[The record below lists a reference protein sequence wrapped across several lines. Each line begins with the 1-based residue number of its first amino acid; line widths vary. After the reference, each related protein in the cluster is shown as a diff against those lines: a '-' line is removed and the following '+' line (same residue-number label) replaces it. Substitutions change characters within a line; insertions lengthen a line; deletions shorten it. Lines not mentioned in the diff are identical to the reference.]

1 MNFEN
6 ITDFNPHTNLYPA
19 STTDK
24 ATSTKWSFPLYI
36 RSRISHHYG
45 LETKTTH
52 PCFSTPPSNTYTP
65 VPIHKPIKL
74 TEDLK
79 NAINNI
85 IEAITHFTASIP
97 YNTKTVLLKKRN
109 SRRNPRFLTPPTELP
124 WPIHANNLSIQLF
137 FQPNSSPGN
146 FRTTGPLLR
155 LQWFNLIQNIMLV
168 LLALLSGNLQK
179 KISIYS
185 FYYSTQY
192 FPNQVYRYNFNKSY
206 KISFPYSLPIICTKY
221 SYQYILPKI
230 STILPL
236 S

>member
-1 MNFEN
+1 MNFEK

-146 FRTTGPLLR
+146 FRTTRPLLR

-179 KISIYS
+179 NF
-185 FYYSTQY
+185 FYLQLLLQY
-192 FPNQVYRYNFNKSY
+192 TVCPQPSLQIQLQQVLQN
-206 KISFPYSLPIICTKY
+206 ILPIFSAHY
-221 SYQYILPKI
+221 LHQVLLPVYF
-230 STILPL
+230 TQD
-236 S
+236 